1 MTKDESKTPHV
12 MVNREIYCA
21 HQEICLVGMEAS
33 KQFEENQRHCE
44 LEKELQKQGKG
55 DQLVPG
61 P

>member
-1 MTKDESKTPHV
+1 